1 MPTHDPSHKN
11 DDQPGY
17 ETSDANFGGVVT
29 FVIVLFASL
38 AVFFVV
44 CFGMGKLINE
54 ALIRHDGPLNAWSQQ
69 AGVQRSNM
77 ASNPAIEQQQLHA
90 LVSKFPT
97 PRLQTDDGN
106 LDVAQLHARED
117 ILLDHYSWIDPKA
130 QTVRIPIAR
139 AMEILAQQG
148 LPVVE
153 QPISKPGTTQPAT
166 QSATQAAMVGD
177 ADTSIALPL
186 TDGFARTGPELKMI
200 EEHQQRMGLE
210 AESGHAQAQ

>member
-1 MPTHDPSHKN
+1 MPTHNSLPEHEN
-11 DDQPGY
+11 DRQPGY
-17 ETSDANFGGVVT
+17 ETSDANFGGIVT
-29 FVIVLFASL
+29 FVIVLASSL

-54 ALIRHDGPLNAWSQQ
+54 ALIRHDGPLNTWSQE

-77 ASNPAIEQQQLHA
+77 ASNPAIEQQQLQD
-90 LVSKFPT
+90 LTSKFPT

-130 QTVRIPIAR
+130 QTVRIPITR
-139 AMEILAQQG
+139 AMQILAQQG

-153 QPISKPGTTQPAT
+153 QPIAKPGTTQPV
-166 QSATQAAMVGD
+166 TQAAMVGD